1 MVNYMHKRLMYRF
14 ADYYWTKERVEN
26 AGAVLLQIASY
37 FSNCLT
43 YLNALKC
50 IYCVRLWVFQL
61 LWFTQYYFSAVSL
74 DRSGLALVAS
84 S

>member
-37 FSNCLT
+37 FNNCLD
-43 YLNALKC
+43 
-50 IYCVRLWVFQL
+50 I
-61 LWFTQYYFSAVSL
+61 S
-74 DRSGLALVAS
+74 
-84 S
+84 